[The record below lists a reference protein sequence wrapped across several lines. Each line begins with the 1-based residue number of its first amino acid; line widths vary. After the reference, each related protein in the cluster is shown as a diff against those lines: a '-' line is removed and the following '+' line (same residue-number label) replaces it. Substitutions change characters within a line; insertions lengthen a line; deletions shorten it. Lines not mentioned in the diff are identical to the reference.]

1 MEAETSAPLPLWI
14 IAVAA
19 LSPFPV
25 SAVVYAYGPGHLADD
40 ALTVILTWSA
50 IVMSFVGG
58 VRWGLETSREAP
70 RSQRLAASVVGPVFA
85 WVLILARGRW
95 PETWLLCGFL
105 SAFLLQWLFDHT
117 APDVPTRWPRL
128 LTVLTLGAGL
138 SLAIALEQAL
148 RL

>member
-14 IAVAA
+14 IAGAA
-19 LSPFPV
+19 LSPFPI
-25 SAVVYAYGPGHLADD
+25 SAAVYAYGPARLSDD

-58 VRWGLETSREAP
+58 IRWGLETARDAP
-70 RSQRLAASVVGPVFA
+70 RTQRLASSIVGPVVA

-105 SAFLLQWLFDHT
+105 SAFLIQWLFDHT
-117 APDVPTRWPRL
+117 APDVPARWPRL

>member
-58 VRWGLETSREAP
+58 VRWGLETSRESP
-70 RSQRLAASVVGPVFA
+70 RSQRLAASIVGPVFA